1 MATHKNI
8 RVMKWFNFFVSFRPY
23 SPIAILYFA
32 SITGS
37 LASALL
43 IFSVFSVSVSLF
55 EIPTG
60 IYSDRVGRRKT
71 LILGALA
78 SLLSIFCYAIGQSFL
93 ILVMGS
99 IFAGLQDALFS
110 GNNDALVYDT
120 LGETKEEMHFQEH
133 SGKINSMLQ
142 IALGLSALI
151 GGFVANISFAW
162 VMWISIIPQLCA
174 FILSFQIKEPKI
186 GKKEHNSNIFSD
198 LRESFRAFRTNYKLR
213 NLSLSSILGFGMGE
227 VQNQFMPAFITTVW
241 PVWSLGIA
249 KAMNKFFSFL
259 GSRNAGAVLKRFS
272 TFRVLLMGEIFG
284 IILTLYAVLFPS
296 VFSPVL
302 IGITSISFG
311 VTGIALS
318 SLMQAEFSNKQRATM
333 GSINSLF
340 SNIFFALF
348 AYIFGLVADYL
359 GISGPIIMTQILTL
373 SIVYIYWNLFK
384 HSQKERL
391 SVA

>member
-1 MATHKNI
+1 MALHKNI
-8 RVMKWFNFFVSFRPY
+8 RMMKWFNFFESFRPY

-37 LASALL
+37 LATALL
-43 IFSVFSVSVSLF
+43 IFSIFSVSVSLF

-60 IYSDRVGRRKT
+60 IYSDRVGRRRT
-71 LILGALA
+71 LILGSLA

-93 ILVMGS
+93 ILALGS
-99 IFAGLQDALFS
+99 VLAGFQDAFFS

-133 SGKINSMLQ
+133 SGRINSMLQ
-142 IALGLSALI
+142 IALGLSALL
-151 GGFVANISFAW
+151 GGFIANISFAL
-162 VMWISIIPQLCA
+162 VMWISVIPQLCA
-174 FILSFQIKEPKI
+174 FILSFQIKEPKVD
-186 GKKEHNSNIFSD
+186 KKAVSSNIFSD
-198 LRESFRAFRTNYKLR
+198 LREACRAFRTNYKLR

-241 PVWSLGIA
+241 PVWSLGIV

-272 TFRVLLMGEIFG
+272 TFRVLLMGETFG
-284 IILTLYAVLFPS
+284 VIMILYAVIFPN
-296 VFSPVL
+296 VISPIL
-302 IGITSISFG
+302 ISLTSISFG
-311 VTGIALS
+311 ITGIALS
-318 SLMQAEFSNKQRATM
+318 SLMQAEFSSKQRATM

-340 SNIFFALF
+340 SNIFFAIF
-348 AYIFGLVADYL
+348 AYIFGLVGDRL

-384 HSQKERL
+384 HSQKTEL
-391 SVA
+391 SAA